1 MLDQNI
7 DSSLDQSIKIFDVI
21 AFIARRSVLIAVLT
35 VIAAVISIV
44 YALSLPNV
52 YSSTAMIMPSQQDG
66 GAASSIMS
74 QLGGLAGLAGD
85 ISGKGT
91 TSDLYADLLKSESI
105 QEAVVDRLGL
115 MSVYGSKYK
124 QEAFDLL
131 SLNTD
136 IEIGKKSGIISIT
149 VDDLDP
155 KRSSTIANAYVEE
168 LQKTLVNL
176 AVSGAGQSRSYL
188 EERLAKAKSDLA
200 HAEDALKSFQS
211 QNAVLDVSEQA
222 KASIQGIATLRSQL
236 AVNETQLATLRQS
249 MTDDNQE
256 VRSMKATINSL
267 RAQIAGLEGNRGGG
281 AIPSVGAMPA
291 LGQSYVR
298 LMRDFKV
305 QEAIVDL
312 LTKQYEMAKLTE
324 TKTYSSVQV
333 IQKGRVPEIRSKPAR
348 SKIVIVSTVTAFMFA
363 VIIAF
368 ILENFAN
375 MSDEEKYRWK
385 SLGNSIP
392 IIGKFI
398 SPMSSGRPFSR

>member
-21 AFIARRSVLIAVLT
+21 AFIARRCVLIAVLT
-35 VIAAVISIV
+35 IIAAVISIV

-115 MSVYGSKYK
+115 MSIYGSKYK

-176 AVSGAGQSRSYL
+176 TVSGAGQSRSYL

-249 MTDDNQE
+249 MTDDNPE

-281 AIPSVGAMPA
+281 AIPSVGSMPA
-291 LGQSYVR
+291 LGQGYVR

-333 IQKGRVPEIRSKPAR
+333 IQKGRIPEIRSKPAR

-398 SPMSSGRPFSR
+398 SPMSSGRPFIR